1 MGNNRISMNPMT
13 KPAAFKASYA
23 DWKLV
28 KTRSC
33 VQIIF
38 EIPVE
43 KANEAYEILG
53 GMPISATESWFAIAR
68 LKQQQ
73 EETNNIATEKPAP
86 TQPPARAP
94 KNRLTTRAAILCND
108 QMFHRYLRQQG
119 WDINNGADA
128 AEHIR
133 TFCKVASRKDILPG
147 TQAAT
152 RLDLLESAFTVW
164 RDADKFVEA

>member
-1 MGNNRISMNPMT
+1 VKS
-13 KPAAFKASYA
+13 AAFKASYA

-28 KTRSC
+28 KTRAC

-73 EETNNIATEKPAP
+73 EETSTATEKPAP
-86 TQPPARAP
+86 THPPARVP
-94 KNRLTTRAAILCND
+94 RNWLTTRAAILSND
-108 QMFHRYLRQQG
+108 PLFWKYLNLRAHG
-119 WDINNGADA
+119 PINHDKESA
-128 AEHIR
+128 AAHIR
-133 TFCKVASRKDILPG
+133 AVCKVESRKDILPN
-147 TQAAT
+147 TEAAN
-152 RLDLLESAFTVW
+152 RFDFLESDFVGW
-164 RDADKFVEA
+164 REKDAVVEA